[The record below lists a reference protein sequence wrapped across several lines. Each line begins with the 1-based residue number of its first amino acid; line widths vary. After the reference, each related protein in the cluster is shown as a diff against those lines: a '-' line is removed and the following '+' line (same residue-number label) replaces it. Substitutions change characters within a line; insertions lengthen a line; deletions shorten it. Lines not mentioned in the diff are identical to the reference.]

1 MGRGNRKRWRVAL
14 ALMGIGGL
22 VVWMIPAPPG
32 PLRWVPIA
40 DLAARRDEASKHDV
54 RVQGGL
60 VHGTLRRDQQ
70 ACITHFVLRDS
81 SDAAATVS
89 VRYAKCA
96 IPDRLREIPGQWSE
110 IGAIGRLHPDGHF
123 EAESLLTKSGGPYE
137 MRQRVAEPGSPLT
150 KLKELEQDPPPDIA
164 KALRG
169 THAVPTGS
177 TSHDTFS
184 P

>member
-1 MGRGNRKRWRVAL
+1 MGRENRKRWRVVL
-14 ALMGIGGL
+14 ALVGIGSL
-22 VVWMIPAPPG
+22 VVWMIPVPAGPP
-32 PLRWVPIA
+32 RWIPIA

-54 RVQGGL
+54 RVQGEL
-60 VHGTLRRDQQ
+60 VPGTLRRDEQ
-70 ACITHFVLRDS
+70 ACITHFVLGDW

-89 VRYAKCA
+89 VRYAKCVM
-96 IPDRLREIPGQWSE
+96 PDTLRSVPGHPPEITV
-110 IGAIGRLHPDGHF
+110 IGRLHPDGHF

-150 KLKELEQDPPPDIA
+150 KLKEFEQDPPPDIA

-169 THAVPTGS
+169 THAVPTES